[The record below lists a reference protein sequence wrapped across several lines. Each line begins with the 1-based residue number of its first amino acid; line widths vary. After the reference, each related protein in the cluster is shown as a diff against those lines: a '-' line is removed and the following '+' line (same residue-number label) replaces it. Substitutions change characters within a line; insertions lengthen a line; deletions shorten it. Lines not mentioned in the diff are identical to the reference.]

1 MLYPVDSITAL
12 PQQRGRHALVLFVF
26 TMNAGDSCIGACH
39 HSSNISVFWS
49 LMRAARYLQ
58 SHTCL
63 ALSLQ
68 ICYCVTSS
76 IVDHKYLNIF
86 TVYTFRANMWHTASR
101 LLSSG
106 IKVSRT
112 ITSDPISLI
121 KTITITANFQTQS
134 FAAPQPQPAAR
145 PSFIFKFR
153 DISTA
158 RCCGHNIAATDN
170 HRALFCGARPWHQP
184 LSLAALQYLRAWC
197 QGRLRHR

>member
-1 MLYPVDSITAL
+1 MLY

-26 TMNAGDSCIGACH
+26 TMNAGVSCIGACH
-39 HSSNISVFWS
+39 HYSNISVFWS

-63 ALSLQ
+63 PLSLQ

-76 IVDHKYLNIF
+76 SVDHKYLNIF
-86 TVYTFRANMWHTASR
+86 TVYTFRANMWRTASR

-134 FAAPQPQPAAR
+134 FAAPQLQPDHHLYSNSVTF
-145 PSFIFKFR
+145 P
-153 DISTA
+153 
-158 RCCGHNIAATDN
+158 
-170 HRALFCGARPWHQP
+170 P
-184 LSLAALQYLRAWC
+184 LAAADTISPPLITIEHCFAEPGPGTSLC
-197 QGRLRHR
+197 H

>member
-12 PQQRGRHALVLFVF
+12 PQQRGRHALVFVF
-26 TMNAGDSCIGACH
+26 TMNAGVSSIGACH

-63 ALSLQ
+63 SLSLQ

-86 TVYTFRANMWHTASR
+86 TVYTFRANMWHSASR

-134 FAAPQPQPAAR
+134 FVAPQLQPAT
-145 PSFIFKFR
+145 I
-153 DISTA
+153 IY
-158 RCCGHNIAATDN
+158 IQI
-170 HRALFCGARPWHQP
+170 PWHFHWSV
-184 LSLAALQYLRAWC
+184 LRTQYR
-197 QGRLRHR
+197 RHW